1 MAGKRKRR
9 GHGAGEHENA
19 ERWLLTYADMITLLV
34 AFFIMMYSMSVLN
47 LAKFNQVAVSIKSGF
62 GGTVSGA
69 GHSVLE
75 QSGGEGKKPSIMP
88 EINPTPSAVLAKQ
101 IRTYIKKQR
110 LESDLRVK
118 VTERGVV
125 VTIVTDKMLFP
136 KGRADLTPATAALLD
151 KVSSLISKT
160 SNPVRVEGHTD
171 DLPINTPRF
180 PSNWELST
188 SRATTVVRYLI
199 ENDRIDPARV
209 SAAGYADS
217 RPLVPND
224 SEANRMFNRRVDL
237 VIVKGDE
244 GDPRHFATR

>member
-1 MAGKRKRR
+1 MPRKKK
-9 GHGAGEHENA
+9 GHAEAHDNA

-34 AFFIMMYSMSVLN
+34 AFFVMMYSMSVLN
-47 LAKFNQVAVSIKSGF
+47 LAKFHQVAISIKSGF

-75 QSGGEGKKPSIMP
+75 QSGGEGRKPTILP
-88 EINPTPSAVLAKQ
+88 EMNPAQPAAIAKQ
-101 IRTYIKKQR
+101 IRHYIRERK
-110 LESDLRVK
+110 LEKDLRVK

-125 VTIVTDKMLFP
+125 VTIVTDDMLFP
-136 KGRADLTPATAALLD
+136 KGEADVTPGTARLLD
-151 KVSSLISKT
+151 KVSSIIAKT
-160 SNPVRVEGHTD
+160 SNLIRVEGHTD
-171 DLPINTPRF
+171 DLPINTTRF

-199 ENDRIDPARV
+199 EHDRIDPARI

-224 SEANRMFNRRVDL
+224 SEANRRFNRRVDI
-237 VIVKGDE
+237 VIVQGNVSE
-244 GDPRHFATR
+244 EPRRFTSQ

>member
-1 MAGKRKRR
+1 MPRKKK
-9 GHGAGEHENA
+9 GHAEAHDNA

-34 AFFIMMYSMSVLN
+34 AFFVMMYSMSVLN
-47 LAKFNQVAVSIKSGF
+47 LAKFHQVAISIKSGF

-75 QSGGEGKKPSIMP
+75 QSGGEGRKPTILP
-88 EINPTPSAVLAKQ
+88 EMNPAQPAAIAKQ
-101 IRTYIKKQR
+101 IRHYIRERK
-110 LESDLRVK
+110 LEKDLRVK

-125 VTIVTDKMLFP
+125 VTIVTDDMLFP
-136 KGRADLTPATAALLD
+136 KGEADVTPGTARLLD
-151 KVSSLISKT
+151 KVSSIIAKT
-160 SNPVRVEGHTD
+160 SNLIRVEGHTD
-171 DLPINTPRF
+171 DLPINTTRF

-199 ENDRIDPARV
+199 EHDRIDPARI

-224 SEANRMFNRRVDL
+224 SEANRRVNRRVDI
-237 VIVKGDE
+237 VIVQGNVSE
-244 GDPRHFATR
+244 EPRRFTSQ

>member
-1 MAGKRKRR
+1 MPRKKK
-9 GHGAGEHENA
+9 GHAEAHDNA

-34 AFFIMMYSMSVLN
+34 AFFVMMYSMSVLN
-47 LAKFNQVAVSIKSGF
+47 LAKFHQVAISIKSGF

-75 QSGGEGKKPSIMP
+75 QSGGEGRKPTILP
-88 EINPTPSAVLAKQ
+88 EMNPAQPAAIAKQ
-101 IRTYIKKQR
+101 IRHYIRERK
-110 LESDLRVK
+110 LEKDLRVK

-125 VTIVTDKMLFP
+125 VTIVTDDMLFP
-136 KGRADLTPATAALLD
+136 KGEADVTPGTARLLD
-151 KVSSLISKT
+151 KVSSIIAKT
-160 SNPVRVEGHTD
+160 SNLIRVEGHTD
-171 DLPINTPRF
+171 DLPINTTRF

-199 ENDRIDPARV
+199 EHDRIDPARI

-224 SEANRMFNRRVDL
+224 SEANRRFNRRVDI
-237 VIVKGDE
+237 VIVQGNVSE
-244 GDPRHFATR
+244 EPRRFTSH